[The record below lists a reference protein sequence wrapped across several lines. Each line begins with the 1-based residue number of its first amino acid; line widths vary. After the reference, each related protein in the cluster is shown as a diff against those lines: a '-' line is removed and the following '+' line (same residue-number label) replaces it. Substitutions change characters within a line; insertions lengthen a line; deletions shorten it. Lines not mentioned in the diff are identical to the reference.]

1 MRISDWSSDVCSSDL
16 KFAEAHLDEHVRD
29 AAGGG
34 FMDDHACG
42 LPIAIDDIDGLE
54 VQCLGVERD
63 TLGALGIEH
72 RLALLQP
79 ELAVLGPLGRR
90 KILEHV
96 FIIDDTV
103 LENLEDR
110 KSTRLNSSH

>member
-16 KFAEAHLDEHVRD
+16 KFAEAHLDEHLRD
-29 AAGGG
+29 AAGGD

-63 TLGALGIEH
+63 TLGPLGIEH

-79 ELAVLGPLGRR
+79 ELAVLGPLGRSEER
-90 KILEHV
+90 RVGNECV
-96 FIIDDTV
+96 RTGRV
-103 LENLEDR
+103 AW
-110 KSTRLNSSH
+110 